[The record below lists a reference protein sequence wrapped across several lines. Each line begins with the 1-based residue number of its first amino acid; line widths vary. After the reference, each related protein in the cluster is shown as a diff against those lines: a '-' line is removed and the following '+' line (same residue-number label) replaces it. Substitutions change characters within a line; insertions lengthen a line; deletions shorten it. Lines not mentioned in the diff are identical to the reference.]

1 MRNRSLPGTSSG
13 PDRGSRPR
21 GGFTMVEVI
30 IAIVILAV
38 GVLGLAGSTAYI
50 VRQVTL
56 ADLMTERAV
65 AQQSVI
71 EQVQAEP
78 FASIGSGADSVG
90 SFAVSWSSTAETS
103 QSLLVTVVT
112 VGPGLATSASSPSPT
127 LGPNVADTFV
137 FRVINR

>member
-1 MRNRSLPGTSSG
+1 MRASSPPPASPAG
-13 PDRGSRPR
+13 DHPHASA
-21 GGFTMVEVI
+21 GFTMVELI
-30 IAIVILAV
+30 IAIVVLAV
-38 GVLGLAGSTAYI
+38 GVLGLAGTTAYI

-65 AQQSVI
+65 ALQSVI
-71 EQVQAEP
+71 EEVQATP

-90 SFAVSWSSTAETS
+90 AFAVSWSSAAETS
-103 QSLLVTVVT
+103 QSLLVTAIT
-112 VGPGLATSASSPSPT
+112 VGPGLATAASSPSPA

>member
-1 MRNRSLPGTSSG
+1 MRARRLPT
-13 PDRGSRPR
+13 PPRAYVEDRA
-21 GGFTMVEVI
+21 GFTMVEVI

-38 GVLGLAGSTAYI
+38 GVLGLAGTTGYI

-71 EQVQAEP
+71 EEVQAAP
-78 FASIGSGADSVG
+78 FASITSGADSVG
-90 SFAVSWSSTAETS
+90 SFAVKWSSTVETI
-103 QSLLVTVVT
+103 QSRLVTVVT
-112 VGPGLATSASSPSPT
+112 VGPGLANAGSSPSPVFV
-127 LGPNVADTFV
+127 PNVADTFV